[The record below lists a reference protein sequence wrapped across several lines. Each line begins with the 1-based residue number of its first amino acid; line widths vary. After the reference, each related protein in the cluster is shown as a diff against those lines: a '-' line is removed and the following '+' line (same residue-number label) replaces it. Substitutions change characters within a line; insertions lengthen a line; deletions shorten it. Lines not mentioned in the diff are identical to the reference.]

1 MSSKRVTQDARMFV
15 ALRGLMTSSLAL
27 GLLASPVVEAAP
39 TAQVVW
45 TSEKNPGDRAWYS
58 APSAIPYALSQ
69 QASIGFTNPTSTPA
83 TNLAVDPSVQYQTVL
98 GIGTSMEE
106 STVYNLARMSA
117 TKRTEV
123 LKKLFDPATGA
134 GMNLV
139 RITFG
144 TSDFTGR
151 QFYTYDD
158 MPFGQTDPG
167 LTNFSIQK
175 DIDYNIIATL
185 KQLLAVN
192 PNLKIFA
199 SPWSPPAWM
208 KDNTSLIGGN
218 LLSQYIPNL
227 AAYYRK
233 AIQAY
238 QAQGIP
244 IHGIT
249 VQNEPLYKAPDYPSA
264 GMTSEQ
270 QRQLLIAL
278 KSELNA
284 HGLSTRLWAF
294 DHNFDSA
301 LSFVSPILNDAN
313 AAAAVDGVAF
323 HDYGGEPSAMTQ
335 VHNAYPTKN
344 MLLTER
350 SWWGTKGADR
360 MAQYFRNWAVS
371 YNAWV
376 TMLDS
381 NIQPEKWTGTPDP
394 TMLVQDAYANDSYW
408 ATPEY
413 YLIAQYSRYVQAGA
427 KRISSTYG
435 SATTVTHVSFL
446 NPDNTIVSV
455 VINQTASNQTFK
467 LSSEGQ
473 ELLATLPAKTVGTYK
488 WLRQGT
494 GTPTNLLTNPGFEA
508 GSTSGWA
515 SEWHGGPL
523 AHQVDTDYPYTGSYK
538 LTHYSASAYQQ
549 LNGQVKSLTNGTYT
563 ASVWARS
570 SGGQK
575 VLRLYAKGHGGAELT
590 AELGSGVITGYTKY
604 TISNIQVTTGTLE
617 VGVYSDANA
626 NNWAAFD
633 HFELVKN

>member
-1 MSSKRVTQDARMFV
+1 MSSNGVTQDGKLHA
-15 ALRGLMTSSLAL
+15 ALKGLLTSSLAL
-27 GLLASPVVEAAP
+27 GLLASPAVEAAA

-45 TSEKNPGDRAWYS
+45 TSEKSPGDRAWYS
-58 APSAIPYALSQ
+58 APSVIPYTLSP
-69 QASIGFTNPTSTPA
+69 QANIGFTNPTSTPA
-83 TNLAVDPSVQYQTVL
+83 TNLAVDPSVQYQTLL

-106 STVYNLARMSA
+106 STVFNLARMSA

-123 LKKLFDPATGA
+123 LKKLFDPSTGA

-158 MPFGQTDPG
+158 MPAGQTDPG

-185 KQLLAVN
+185 KQLLAIN

-218 LLSQYIPNL
+218 LLSQYIPTL
-227 AAYYRK
+227 AVYYRK

-244 IHGIT
+244 IHAIT
-249 VQNEPLYKAPDYPSA
+249 VQNEPLYQAPDYPSM
-264 GMTSEQ
+264 GMSSEQ
-270 QRQLLIAL
+270 QRQLVIAL
-278 KSELNA
+278 KNELNA

-294 DHNFDSA
+294 DHNFDGA
-301 LSFVSPILNDAN
+301 LSFVTPILNDAN

-344 MLLTER
+344 MMLTER

-394 TMLVQDAYANDSYW
+394 TMLVQDAYSHDSYW

-413 YLIAQYSRYVQAGA
+413 YLIAQFSRYVQAGA

-435 SATTVTHVSFL
+435 STGTVTNVSFL

-467 LSSEGQ
+467 ISSEGQ

-488 WLRQGT
+488 WTRQGS
-494 GTPTNLLTNPGFEA
+494 GTTTNLLTNPGFEE
-508 GSTSGWA
+508 GSTSGWG
-515 SEWHGGPL
+515 SEWHGGAL
-523 AHQVDTDYPYTGSYK
+523 AYKVDTDYPYTGSYK

-549 LNGQVKSLTNGTYT
+549 LNAQVKSLANGSYT

-575 VLRLYAKGHGGAELT
+575 VLRLYAKGHGGAEMT
-590 AELGSGVITGYTKY
+590 AEIGSGAVTGYTKY
-604 TISNIQVTTGTLE
+604 TLSNIQVTTGTLE

-626 NNWAAFD
+626 QNWAAFD